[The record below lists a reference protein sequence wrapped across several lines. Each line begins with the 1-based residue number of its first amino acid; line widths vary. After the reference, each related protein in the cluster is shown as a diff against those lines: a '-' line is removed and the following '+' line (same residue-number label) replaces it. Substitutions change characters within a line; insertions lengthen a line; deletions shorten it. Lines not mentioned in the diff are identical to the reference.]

1 MKEHS
6 LNLNSAKRPVFTL
19 TLMDEEETTIH
30 VKVPSMDLFNELR
43 ASAAELDRLNDNDPE
58 AEEMVY
64 DLTARLLSCN
74 RENLKVTAKEL
85 RGKYNLELE
94 DLLLVYGSY
103 MDFLADIKNEKN

>member
-6 LNLNSAKRPVFTL
+6 LNLNTAKRPVFAL

-30 VKVPSMDLFNELR
+30 VKVPSMDLFNELK
-43 ASAAELDRLNDNDPE
+43 ASAAELDRLNDGDPE
-58 AEEMVY
+58 AEDMIY

-74 RENLKVTAKEL
+74 RENLKVTAEEL

-103 MDFLADIKNEKN
+103 MGFLADIKTEKN